1 MPPAA
6 MPDAHVVGY
15 LRHELANVW
24 NKYVHN
30 DRRGWEAM
38 YAANYAAKLE
48 SADQRARHWIV
59 AGAIAELPMARPR
72 VLDVG
77 CGCGTTY
84 ACLRRRGVAYHGIDL
99 SPAAVA
105 AARARAAADP
115 DATFEVA
122 DFERFAAA
130 PVYDAV
136 VLNEVLY
143 YFPIQHVAGV
153 IEKALGL
160 LDHPAGVLVVS
171 MSDNLKARL
180 AWRACRALPESVRS
194 VTLKARA
201 RSSRWTIAAFPRQA
215 RKEPRSWRRRA
226 LYHLTGGEIG

>member
-1 MPPAA
+1 MQ
-6 MPDAHVVGY
+6 DAHVAGY
-15 LRHELANVW
+15 LWHELANVW

-30 DRRGWEAM
+30 DRRGWETM

-48 SADQRARHWIV
+48 SADQRPRHWIV
-59 AGAIAELPMARPR
+59 AGMIAELPVAHPR
-72 VLDVG
+72 LLDIG

-84 ACLRRRGVAYHGIDL
+84 ACLRKRGVVYHGIDL
-99 SPAAVA
+99 SRAAVA
-105 AARARAAADP
+105 AARAASAADS

-122 DFERFAAA
+122 DIERFTAA

-143 YFPIQHVAGV
+143 YLPVQRVTAV
-153 IEKALGL
+153 LEKALGL
-160 LDHPAGVLVVS
+160 IGHPAGVLVVS

-180 AWRACRALPESVRS
+180 AWRACRTLPQPVRS
-194 VTLKARA
+194 VTLRSRA

-215 RKEPRSWRRRA
+215 REEPRSWRRRA
-226 LYHLTGGEIG
+226 LDHLTGGELG